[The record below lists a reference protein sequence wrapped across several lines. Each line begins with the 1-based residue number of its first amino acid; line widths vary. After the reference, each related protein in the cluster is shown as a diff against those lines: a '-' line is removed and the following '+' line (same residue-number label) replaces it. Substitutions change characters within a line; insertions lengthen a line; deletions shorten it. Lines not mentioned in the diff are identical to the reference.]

1 MEEPQS
7 WEDGSFLLSE
17 PADLSRITTAIH
29 QLLENDMALEAA
41 DTAVQ
46 TADASH

>member
-1 MEEPQS
+1 MVTREPS
-7 WEDGSFLLSE
+7 SPEGH
-17 PADLSRITTAIH
+17 RILVIGPSVAALI
-29 QLLENDMALEAA
+29 ENYDMALEAA